1 MLRLPL
7 GLSIFIPAVRFDRS
21 AADWLWDPREHVNQ
35 GGRGQKLAAAG
46 VERVPTAFQ
55 CQACNSILV
64 YPIFPSCGG
73 FLYYFID

>member
-7 GLSIFIPAVRFDRS
+7 GRSISIPAARFDRS

-46 VERVPTAFQ
+46 VESPQHLSVPG
-55 CQACNSILV
+55 L
-64 YPIFPSCGG
+64 
-73 FLYYFID
+73 